1 MKVIFEVREADEGGL
16 FARALGHAIFTG
28 AESWNDL
35 RANIIEAVVLHFEEE
50 PIRPSIIQ
58 LHYIKDELIAL

>member
-35 RANIIEAVVLHFEEE
+35 RANIIEAVMLHFEDE